1 MSYNSETT
9 KMFLHNS
16 LTCLHIFWIIKKTV
30 SSVIVMV
37 LKHVH
42 YSLIILPSNGR
53 ASVLSSRT
61 WMATNGKNVM
71 EMMGLLSLGG
81 TKQCSFQPALSEC
94 SLLKPSYCLQGSPGQ
109 TVMPH
114 VGVPAD
120 SPQLSKEGL
129 KVTLA
134 PPTI

>member
-1 MSYNSETT
+1 
-9 KMFLHNS
+9 MFLHNS

-30 SSVIVMV
+30 SSVTVMV

-42 YSLIILPSNGR
+42 NSLRILPSDGR
-53 ASVLSSRT
+53 ASVLSPRT

-71 EMMGLLSLGG
+71 EMMGLLSLGS
-81 TKQCSFQPALSEC
+81 TRQCSFQPALSEC
-94 SLLKPSYCLQGSPGQ
+94 SLLKPSYYLQGSSGHR
-109 TVMPH
+109 VLLH